1 MEFEDCNYL
10 IIIKKDEIKTDRDM
24 SSKGWYLLTELYNNL
39 DINTIIKNINIK
51 YNIFNLKTKY

>member
-10 IIIKKDEIKTDRDM
+10 IITKKNEIKTDRDL

-39 DINTIIKNINIK
+39 DINIIINNININ